1 MAIALTLS
9 YNLGHNILEL
19 YNILVQVRFTTSK
32 TKLDIW
38 YSKLSIRV
46 ASRVAEQRPL
56 GGGGLCAHT
65 RKKKDLDLRKLENI
79 REISNLGGHIS
90 QRPVPPHNSRI
101 RQQHSQYTEKQILN
115 SSFPVQLYPISPSHC
130 KYPVRDCSQLGPNPL
145 LELMTLIK

>member
-56 GGGGLCAHT
+56 GGGGGGPLFPKQE
-65 RKKKDLDLRKLENI
+65 KKKTWI
-79 REISNLGGHIS
+79 LG
-90 QRPVPPHNSRI
+90 N
-101 RQQHSQYTEKQILN
+101 
-115 SSFPVQLYPISPSHC
+115 
-130 KYPVRDCSQLGPNPL
+130 
-145 LELMTLIK
+145 

>member
-56 GGGGLCAHT
+56 GRGGAFVPT
-65 RKKKDLDLRKLENI
+65 QEKKKTWI
-79 REISNLGGHIS
+79 LG
-90 QRPVPPHNSRI
+90 N
-101 RQQHSQYTEKQILN
+101 
-115 SSFPVQLYPISPSHC
+115 
-130 KYPVRDCSQLGPNPL
+130 
-145 LELMTLIK
+145 

>member
-56 GGGGLCAHT
+56 GGGGGPLCPH
-65 RKKKDLDLRKLENI
+65 KKKKRLGSQEIRKYQ
-79 REISNLGGHIS
+79 RNLKFGWTHIS
-90 QRPVPPHNSRI
+90 APRPPSQQQNSAIALTKHGKADTKLLFPRPALPDLSIPLQIPCPGLQLAWPESTFRI
-101 RQQHSQYTEKQILN
+101 DD
-115 SSFPVQLYPISPSHC
+115 F
-130 KYPVRDCSQLGPNPL
+130 D
-145 LELMTLIK
+145 

>member
-56 GGGGLCAHT
+56 GGGAFVPT
-65 RKKKDLDLRKLENI
+65 QEKKKTWI
-79 REISNLGGHIS
+79 LG
-90 QRPVPPHNSRI
+90 N
-101 RQQHSQYTEKQILN
+101 
-115 SSFPVQLYPISPSHC
+115 
-130 KYPVRDCSQLGPNPL
+130 
-145 LELMTLIK
+145 

>member
-38 YSKLSIRV
+38 DRKLSIRV

-56 GGGGLCAHT
+56 GGGLCAHK

-101 RQQHSQYTEKQILN
+101 RQ
-115 SSFPVQLYPISPSHC
+115 
-130 KYPVRDCSQLGPNPL
+130 
-145 LELMTLIK
+145 

>member
-56 GGGGLCAHT
+56 GGGGGAFVPT
-65 RKKKDLDLRKLENI
+65 QEKKKTWI
-79 REISNLGGHIS
+79 LG
-90 QRPVPPHNSRI
+90 N
-101 RQQHSQYTEKQILN
+101 
-115 SSFPVQLYPISPSHC
+115 
-130 KYPVRDCSQLGPNPL
+130 
-145 LELMTLIK
+145 

>member
-46 ASRVAEQRPL
+46 ASRVAEQRKKRL
-56 GGGGLCAHT
+56 GSQEI
-65 RKKKDLDLRKLENI
+65 RKYQR
-79 REISNLGGHIS
+79 NLKFGWTHIS
-90 QRPVPPHNSRI
+90 APRPPSQQQNSAIALTKHGKADTKLLFPRPALPDLSIPLQIPCPGLQLAWPESTFRI
-101 RQQHSQYTEKQILN
+101 DD
-115 SSFPVQLYPISPSHC
+115 F
-130 KYPVRDCSQLGPNPL
+130 D
-145 LELMTLIK
+145 

>member
-46 ASRVAEQRPL
+46 ASRVAEQRPW
-56 GGGGLCAHT
+56 GGGGGAFAPT
-65 RKKKDLDLRKLENI
+65 QEKKKTWI
-79 REISNLGGHIS
+79 LG
-90 QRPVPPHNSRI
+90 N
-101 RQQHSQYTEKQILN
+101 
-115 SSFPVQLYPISPSHC
+115 
-130 KYPVRDCSQLGPNPL
+130 
-145 LELMTLIK
+145 